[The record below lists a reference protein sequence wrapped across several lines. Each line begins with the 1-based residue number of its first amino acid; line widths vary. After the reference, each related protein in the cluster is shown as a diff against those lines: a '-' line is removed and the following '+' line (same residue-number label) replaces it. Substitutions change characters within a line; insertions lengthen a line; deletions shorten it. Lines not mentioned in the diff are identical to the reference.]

1 MEKNKNEKAK
11 AFSLFLFFQLLTNQ
25 LDFFKRT
32 TDRSFFP
39 HFFSDIFDVERE
51 NIMIFPFSNNF
62 TSTFFVSEMDVTK
75 SRSRE
80 ENGDTRGDHRHN
92 GTVRYDTIRYGRCRS
107 RASGAFMI
115 MEY

>member
-1 MEKNKNEKAK
+1 MEKIKTRKRK
-11 AFSLFLFFQLLTNQ
+11 LFLFFQLLTNQ

-62 TSTFFVSEMDVTK
+62 TSTFFVPEMDVTK

-92 GTVRYDTIRYGRCRS
+92 GTYDTIRYDTVV
-107 RASGAFMI
+107 AVVAPVAHL
-115 MEY
+115 